1 MADQTK
7 HIRELCDKKNIGY
20 KELLELICTAID
32 NDGNKIDYPAEATVN
47 RWLNQQVKKID
58 EKYIKYVAE
67 ALNVSEKEI
76 RLGEPLNPEAEE
88 LERIKKQLE
97 LDENEKN
104 QIARILYLERY
115 YLRIFSL
122 VFALYGLFLLN
133 LTHWKNP
140 IVFMLTVFLFALAM
154 EFDKKKDLKETGR
167 KKKSFKD
174 DFREIAEVLKII
186 SKKGLFNRVLLLML
200 VLMFAVFF
208 LPFVE
213 SLFYKGT
220 FYISSTVL
228 LLVAVALFVE
238 SVIRR

>member
-7 HIRELCDKKNIGY
+7 HIRELCDEKNIGY

-32 NDGNKIDYPAEATVN
+32 NDGYKIDYPAEATVN
-47 RWLNQQVKKID
+47 RWLNHQVKKIN

-76 RLGEPLNPEAEE
+76 RLGEPLDPEAEE

-140 IVFMLTVFLFALAM
+140 IVFLLTVFLFVLAM

-167 KKKSFKD
+167 KKRSFKD
-174 DFREIAEVLKII
+174 DFREFTEVLKII
-186 SKKGLFNRVLLLML
+186 TRKGLFNRVLLLMF
-200 VLMFAVFF
+200 VLMFAIFF

-220 FYISSTVL
+220 FYISGTVL
-228 LLVAVALFVE
+228 LLIAAALFME